1 MIPGKMI
8 KGMGGAMDLVAGV
21 KRVAVIM
28 EHTAKSKDGKE
39 EAKLLHKCSLP
50 LTGAGVVDMV
60 ISDLGVFT
68 IDKMGKGGMT
78 LIELAPGVSLDEM
91 KSKTEGSFKVAGKLK
106 AA

>member
-1 MIPGKMI
+1 MV

-21 KRVAVIM
+21 KRVCVIM

-39 EAKLLHKCSLP
+39 EAKLLHKCTLP

-60 ISDLGVFT
+60 ITDLGVFT
-68 IDKMGKGGMT
+68 IDKKKGGMA
-78 LIELAPGVSLDEM
+78 LIELAPGVTVDEIR
-91 KSKTEGSFKVAGKLK
+91 KKTEANFTVDAKVKQ